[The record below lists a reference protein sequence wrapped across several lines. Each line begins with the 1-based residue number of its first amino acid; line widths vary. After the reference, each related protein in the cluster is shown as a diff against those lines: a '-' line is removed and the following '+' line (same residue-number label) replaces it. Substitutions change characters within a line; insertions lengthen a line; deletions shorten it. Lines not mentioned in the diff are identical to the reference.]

1 MARQVRDSGWTALP
15 MTVAPG
21 RAAQGGSGGGTARW
35 PARRPRRGA
44 SSSRTLSCVDRS
56 ELAIPTA
63 VRIDLLGPL
72 RLYVGD
78 REVTVPALRPRALLG
93 LLAIRANAVV
103 QSDRL
108 IDELWDGVVT
118 PGAAVTLRSYISVL
132 RRAFYGA
139 SAGAD
144 SVLATAAAGYR
155 IDLEADHIDAHRLRR
170 LVGEGHEHLRRACP
184 HEALGSFETAL
195 GLWRGLPLAELGD
208 HTAAAPFRAEMS
220 ALRASAT
227 DGRLRA
233 LVEAGRHH
241 EAIPALESL
250 VRTEP
255 LREEPYELLVLA
267 FHRAGR
273 TPEAL
278 EVHQRFRAL
287 LREQL
292 GIDPSPAFAGL
303 QSAILSQDPRL
314 DQPAGAARSI
324 PMIVAGPARPHVAG
338 RAHGRPDRRPAR
350 GSQRPCRAS
359 AICRS
364 GPRGDRFFRGRTRL
378 CVRGTVR
385 IGGGYFAPLVARR
398 GPAPQG
404 AQQVRD
410 RGKPL
415 SLLSFTTTTRQAR
428 EYEPSHPD
436 STEFPPGR
444 NQV

>member
-1 MARQVRDSGWTALP
+1 MAGT
-15 MTVAPG
+15 TT
-21 RAAQGGSGGGTARW
+21 TAR
-35 PARRPRRGA
+35 R
-44 SSSRTLSCVDRS
+44 SSSRTLLRVEPS
-56 ELAIPTA
+56 ELVTSTA

-132 RRAFYGA
+132 RRALHGA
-139 SAGAD
+139 RTGAD

-155 IDLEADHIDAHRLRR
+155 IDLEADHIDAHQLRR

-250 VRTEP
+250 IRTEP

-303 QSAILSQDPRL
+303 QSAILTQDPRL
-314 DQPAGAARSI
+314 DQPAAAARSI
-324 PMIVAGPARPHVAG
+324 PMISPGRHDRTSPDELTGALIDALHAVANALAARVPSAEVELAEIASFAAALGFANEEPSGSAVATS
-338 RAHGRPDRRPAR
+338 RHSWR
-350 GSQRPCRAS
+350 
-359 AICRS
+359 
-364 GPRGDRFFRGRTRL
+364 
-378 CVRGTVR
+378 
-385 IGGGYFAPLVARR
+385 GGGP
-398 GPAPQG
+398 
-404 AQQVRD
+404 
-410 RGKPL
+410 
-415 SLLSFTTTTRQAR
+415 
-428 EYEPSHPD
+428 
-436 STEFPPGR
+436 R
-444 NQV
+444 NQVLNRSATEASLSVC

>member
-1 MARQVRDSGWTALP
+1 M
-15 MTVAPG
+15 
-21 RAAQGGSGGGTARW
+21 
-35 PARRPRRGA
+35 
-44 SSSRTLSCVDRS
+44 
-56 ELAIPTA
+56 
-63 VRIDLLGPL
+63 
-72 RLYVGD
+72 
-78 REVTVPALRPRALLG
+78 
-93 LLAIRANAVV
+93 
-103 QSDRL
+103 
-108 IDELWDGVVT
+108 T
-118 PGAAVTLRSYISVL
+118 PGAAVTLRSYVSVL
-132 RRAFYGA
+132 RRALYGA

-278 EVHQRFRAL
+278 EVHQQFRAL
-287 LREQL
+287 MREQL

-324 PMIVAGPARPHVAG
+324 PMISPGRHDRTSPDELTGALIDALHAVANALAARVPSAEVDLAEIASFAAALGFAYKEPSGSAVASSRHSWRGAG
-338 RAHGRPDRRPAR
+338 RRHKVLNRSATE
-350 GSQRPCRAS
+350 AS
-359 AICRS
+359 
-364 GPRGDRFFRGRTRL
+364 
-378 CVRGTVR
+378 
-385 IGGGYFAPLVARR
+385 
-398 GPAPQG
+398 
-404 AQQVRD
+404 
-410 RGKPL
+410 L
-415 SLLSFTTTTRQAR
+415 S
-428 EYEPSHPD
+428 
-436 STEFPPGR
+436 
-444 NQV
+444 VC

>member
-1 MARQVRDSGWTALP
+1 MAGT
-15 MTVAPG
+15 TT
-21 RAAQGGSGGGTARW
+21 TAR
-35 PARRPRRGA
+35 R
-44 SSSRTLSCVDRS
+44 SSSRTLLRVEPS
-56 ELAIPTA
+56 ELVTSTA

-108 IDELWDGVVT
+108 IDELWVGVVT

-132 RRAFYGA
+132 RRALHGA
-139 SAGAD
+139 RTGAD

-250 VRTEP
+250 IRTEP

-303 QSAILSQDPRL
+303 QSAILTQDPRL
-314 DQPAGAARSI
+314 DHTAGAVRSI
-324 PMIVAGPARPHVAG
+324 PMVVPGPNDHTSPDELTGALIGALHAVANALAARVPSAEVDLAEIASLAAALSVAYEPPSG
-338 RAHGRPDRRPAR
+338 SAVTSSRHSWRGADRRNTVLTRSATE
-350 GSQRPCRAS
+350 AS
-359 AICRS
+359 
-364 GPRGDRFFRGRTRL
+364 
-378 CVRGTVR
+378 
-385 IGGGYFAPLVARR
+385 
-398 GPAPQG
+398 
-404 AQQVRD
+404 
-410 RGKPL
+410 L
-415 SLLSFTTTTRQAR
+415 S
-428 EYEPSHPD
+428 
-436 STEFPPGR
+436 
-444 NQV
+444 VC